1 MITINKFVAYT
12 KLSEIKSKFN
22 SEKVIEAADNHI
34 KRVFNE
40 DTVPY
45 DTIVFINEYEPLDQL
60 SVYNRIYNNRRRN
73 PLYKNLVNENLSLA
87 DKAIALNSLLTQ
99 ILINNKKLEESN
111 KKEDAELFKDFMS
124 ASEIHN
130 AVVEY
135 LKGNNDKLLE
145 TFDMVRDTLKRLY
158 NNNKNT

>member
-22 SEKVIEAADNHI
+22 SDKVTEVVDDHI
-34 KRVFNE
+34 RRVFNE

-45 DTIVFINEYEPLDQL
+45 DTIIFINEYEPLDQL
-60 SVYNRIYNNRRRN
+60 SVYNRIYNNRRKN
-73 PLYKNLVNENLSLA
+73 PLYKNLVNENLSLP

-130 AVVEY
+130 AIMEY
-135 LKGNNDKLLE
+135 LNGNNSKLLE
-145 TFDMVRDTLKRLY
+145 TFDMIRDIFKRLY